1 MKHDILLID
10 AKDNV
15 GVALA
20 DIAKG
25 GRAGI
30 SAGGEVEAADDIPM
44 SHKIALKDIRAG
56 EPVIKYGEEIG
67 RAREDIP
74 RGGWV
79 HVHNLEI
86 GEG

>member
-1 MKHDILLID
+1 M
-10 AKDNV
+10 
-15 GVALA
+15 
-20 DIAKG
+20 
-25 GRAGI
+25 
-30 SAGGEVEAADDIPM
+30 
-44 SHKIALKDIRAG
+44 KDIRAG